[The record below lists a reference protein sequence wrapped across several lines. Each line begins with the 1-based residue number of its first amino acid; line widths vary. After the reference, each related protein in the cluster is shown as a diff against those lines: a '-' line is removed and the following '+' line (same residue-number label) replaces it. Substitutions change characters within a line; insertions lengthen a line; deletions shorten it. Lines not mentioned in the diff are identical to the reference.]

1 MKKILLVS
9 GCSFTDR
16 DFHSDIHPDMICDW
30 PRWPELVAEALDM
43 ECVNLSISGS
53 GNERIYSTLSDYLT
67 TPKDKQ
73 PTFVSKRH
81 LMDKQYEFAKG
92 PIGLVVAAWSH
103 GHRRDWSTRSN
114 VKREDKR
121 DLWTNLYFD
130 EKGDIHYHI
139 LKSIRLQYAFQNLCK
154 QLELPYCQFQML
166 SLWKAYIHEKKAG
179 NTGEWEREFFNLIKS
194 TGYNSL
200 INKNFLGWPG
210 DVVNDKY
217 YGEKSWTLSDCL
229 SPELRISEKDAHP
242 NEMGQH
248 KLAEEFLKRLHENKI
263 LQKD

>member
-1 MKKILLVS
+1 M
-9 GCSFTDR
+9 F
-16 DFHSDIHPDMICDW
+16 F
-30 PRWPELVAEALDM
+30 
-43 ECVNLSISGS
+43 
-53 GNERIYSTLSDYLT
+53 
-67 TPKDKQ
+67 
-73 PTFVSKRH
+73 
-81 LMDKQYEFAKG
+81 
-92 PIGLVVAAWSH
+92 
-103 GHRRDWSTRSN
+103 
-114 VKREDKR
+114 
-121 DLWTNLYFD
+121 
-130 EKGDIHYHI
+130 
-139 LKSIRLQYAFQNLCK
+139 
-154 QLELPYCQFQML
+154 LPYQT
-166 SLWKAYIHEKKAG
+166 YICKNVLNKHFFI
-179 NTGEWEREFFNLIKS
+179 REFFNLIKS